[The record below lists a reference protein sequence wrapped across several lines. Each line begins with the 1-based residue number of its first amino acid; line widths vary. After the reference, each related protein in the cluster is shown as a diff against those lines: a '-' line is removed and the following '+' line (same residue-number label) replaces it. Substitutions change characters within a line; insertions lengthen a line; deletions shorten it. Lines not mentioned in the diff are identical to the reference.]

1 MNRQPELLF
10 LSSPIRSG
18 SSCSTLQLQSGG
30 IPTPLKNMSSSVGMI
45 IPNIWKIKAMFQT
58 THQLHMFVFHVK
70 FPECTY
76 TQNLLVTYHF
86 LTFADFTGPRMKNPC
101 GFMKNGGSPSY
112 HGYTKIV
119 IHDLDDFA

>member
-1 MNRQPELLF
+1 
-10 LSSPIRSG
+10 
-18 SSCSTLQLQSGG
+18 
-30 IPTPLKNMSSSVGMI
+30 
-45 IPNIWKIKAMFQT
+45 MFQT

-86 LTFADFTGPRMKNPC
+86 PTFADFTGPRMKNPC
-101 GFMKNGGSPSY
+101 GFMKNGGSPSH